1 MTGAAINQ
9 TEVHTP
15 TDRTRWRLRADDGKQ
30 TWHYLS
36 EEEHKANPQTDIEK
50 YWLGLKLDAPEL
62 AKPKTA
68 QEAARNGFEFFKRLQ
83 NEEGFWSGEYGGP
96 MFLLPGLVITYYI
109 TGEKMPNGWAQEIIQ
124 YLFNRAHKDDGGW
137 GLHIE
142 GHSTVFGTA
151 LNYITL
157 RLLGVDAE
165 HPVCVRARGT
175 LHKLGG
181 ATGSPSWG
189 KFWMAALGVYDWEG
203 MNPVPPELWLLPH
216 ILPIHPGRYWCHTRN
231 VYIPMSYL
239 YGHRA
244 TFPLNDLTRKLREE
258 IYTQPYESILWYQQR
273 NNICKADEY
282 YPHTRLLNFLNGG
295 LVIAEK
301 VTSRSMIRKAALR
314 AAYAQV
320 KYEDENTHYLD
331 IGPVNKV
338 MNMLSTYYEEG
349 KESEAFKKHL
359 KNNIDFMWMS
369 SEGMMMNGTNGSQL
383 WDTALLTQGVVE
395 SGLAHEKQNHESMK
409 RVLTFLDV
417 QQIRKNPPFMKEG
430 YRDPTLG
437 AWAFSNKHQGYT
449 VSDCTS
455 EGLKAVLLLQGK
467 LSYTE
472 DLISVKRMEEAVDIV
487 LGMQNSSGGF
497 ASYESVRGPAWLEWI
512 NPAEVFGNI
521 MIEYCYPE
529 CSTACVLGLTY
540 FREQHPNY
548 RRDEIDATIDRA
560 VKFILSDQR
569 ADGSWYGS
577 WAICFTYATMFA
589 CESLSSVGQYY
600 DNSDPVR
607 RACEF
612 LLSKQ
617 REDGGWGE
625 SYKSCEQHRYV
636 EHEETQVVQTS
647 WALMAL
653 MAARCPDKAA
663 IQRGIRMLMR
673 RQQPDGQ
680 WKQEAIEGIFNHSCS
695 ISYGNY
701 KHIFTIWA
709 LGRYGKM
716 YGDETL

>member
-1 MTGAAINQ
+1 MTGTISSR
-9 TEVHTP
+9 TVHNP
-15 TDRTRWRLRADDGKQ
+15 TDRTRWRLRVDEGRQ
-30 TWHYLS
+30 TWHYVS
-36 EEEHKANPQTDIEK
+36 EEESRASPQTDIEK
-50 YWLGLKLDAPEL
+50 YWLDLKMSPSKLP
-62 AKPKTA
+62 KPTTA
-68 QEAARNGFEFFKRLQ
+68 LEAARNGFEFFKRLQ

-96 MFLLPGLVITYYI
+96 MFLLPGLVITYYV
-109 TGEKMPNGWAQEIIQ
+109 TGVKMPEGWSDEIIQ
-124 YLFNRAHKDDGGW
+124 YLFNRAHEEDGGW

-151 LNYITL
+151 LNYIVL

-189 KFWMAALGVYDWEG
+189 KFWMAALGVYDWDG

-216 ILPIHPGRYWCHTRN
+216 FLPIHPGRYWCHTRN
-231 VYIPMSYL
+231 VYIPMSYI
-239 YGHRA
+239 YGRKA
-244 TFPLNDLTRKLREE
+244 TPALTPLTRQLREE
-258 IYTQPYESILWYQQR
+258 LYTQPYDTILWYQQR

-301 VTSRSMIRKAALR
+301 GISKTGIRTRALK

-331 IGPVNKV
+331 IGPVNKM
-338 MNMLSTYYEEG
+338 MNMLSTFYEEG
-349 KESEAFKKHL
+349 KDSEAFKLHA

-369 SEGMMMNGTNGSQL
+369 GGGMMMNGTNGSQL
-383 WDTALLTQGVVE
+383 WDTALLIQGVIE
-395 SGLAHEKQNHESMK
+395 SGLAEEPQNHEAMT
-409 RVLTFLDV
+409 RGLMFLDDC
-417 QQIRKNPPFMKEG
+417 QIKRDPPFMKEG
-430 YRDPTLG
+430 YRDATLG
-437 AWAFSNKHQGYT
+437 AWPFSNKFQGYT

-467 LSYTE
+467 LSYTKE
-472 DLISVKRMEEAVDIV
+472 RVSMKRLEQAVDIV
-487 LGMQNSSGGF
+487 LGLQNKSGGF
-497 ASYESVRGPAWLEWI
+497 ASYESVRGPSWLEWI

-540 FREQHPNY
+540 FREQCPDY
-548 RRDEIDATIDRA
+548 RNEEIDATIERA
-560 VKFILSDQR
+560 VKFILSVQR
-569 ADGSWYGS
+569 DDGSWYGS

-589 CESLSSVGQYY
+589 LESLSSVGQSYS
-600 DNSDPVR
+600 NSEPVR
-607 RACEF
+607 KACEF

-617 REDGGWGE
+617 RVDGGWGE
-625 SYKSCEQHRYV
+625 SYKSCEQHVYV
-636 EHEETQVVQTS
+636 EHENSQVVQTA
-647 WALMAL
+647 WALLAL
-653 MAARCPDKAA
+653 MAAKCPNQKA
-663 IQRGIRMLMR
+663 IQRGVQLIMS
-673 RQQPDGQ
+673 RQLPDGQ

-695 ISYGNY
+695 ISYPNY
-701 KHIFTIWA
+701 KHIFAIWA
-709 LGRYGKM
+709 LGRYAKT
-716 YGDETL
+716 YGDSL

>member
-1 MTGAAINQ
+1 MTGATICN
-9 TEVHTP
+9 TTVHAP
-15 TDRTRWRLRADDGKQ
+15 TDRTRWRLRVDDGRQ

-50 YWLGLKLDAPEL
+50 YWLGLKLDAPVL
-62 AKPKTA
+62 PKAKTA
-68 QEAARNGFEFFKRLQ
+68 QESARNGLEFFKRLQ
-83 NEEGFWSGEYGGP
+83 NDEGFWSGEYGGP
-96 MFLLPGLVITYYI
+96 MFLLPGLIITYYI
-109 TGEKMPNGWAQEIIQ
+109 TGEKLPDGWGQEIIQ

-189 KFWMAALGVYDWEG
+189 KFWMAALGVY
-203 MNPVPPELWLLPH
+203 
-216 ILPIHPGRYWCHTRN
+216 IYGR
-231 VYIPMSYL
+231 
-239 YGHRA
+239 RA

-258 IYTQPYESILWYQQR
+258 LYTQPYDSIPWYQQR

-301 VTSRSMIRKAALR
+301 LNSRSMIRKMALR

-331 IGPVNKV
+331 IGPVNKT

-349 KESEAFKKHL
+349 KESEAYKKHL
-359 KNNIDFMWMS
+359 KYNIDFMWMS

-383 WDTALLTQGVVE
+383 WDTALGIQGIVE
-395 SGLAHEKQNHESMK
+395 SGLADEKQNYASMK
-409 RVLTFLDV
+409 SALRFFEN

-437 AWAFSNKHQGYT
+437 AWPFSNKHQGYT

-455 EGLKAVLLLQGK
+455 EGLKAVLLLQK
-467 LSYTE
+467 LSYME
-472 DLISVKRMEEAVDIV
+472 HLLSVERMEQAVDIV
-487 LGMQNSSGGF
+487 LDMQNSSGGF
-497 ASYESVRGPAWLEWI
+497 ASYESVRGPAWLEYI

-529 CSTACVLGLTY
+529 CTTACVLGLTY

-560 VKFILSDQR
+560 VKFILSVQR
-569 ADGSWYGS
+569 EDGSWYGS

-589 CESLSSVGQYY
+589 CESLSSVSQYY

-617 REDGGWGE
+617 RADGGWGE
-625 SYKSCEQHRYV
+625 SYKSCEKHRYV
-636 EHEETQVVQTS
+636 EHEESQVVQTS

-663 IQRGIRMLMR
+663 IQRGIRLLME

-709 LGRYGKM
+709 LGRYGKL
-716 YGDETL
+716 YGNETL